1 MVDGGGVGYC
11 LVIVGHGRGGG
22 GGRHGCEVVLMVVG
36 VKSSLG

>member
-1 MVDGGGVGYC
+1 MDVTSRGNW
-11 LVIVGHGRGGG
+11 LIIVGHGRGGG